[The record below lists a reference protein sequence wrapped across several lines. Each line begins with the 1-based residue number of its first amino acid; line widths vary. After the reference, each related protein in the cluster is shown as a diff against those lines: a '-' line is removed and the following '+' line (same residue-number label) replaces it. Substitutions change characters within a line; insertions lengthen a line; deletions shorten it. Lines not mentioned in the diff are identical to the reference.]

1 MDPQLFRVLKE
12 GNIDMLKTLMQ
23 EKPSCLQGI
32 TAEKNTPLHL
42 AAGLGYESSVT
53 EILNHHPDL
62 TYSLIYVRC
71 EMNVQNTP
79 LHEAV
84 KQCNLSTSKV
94 LMHEEWR
101 LGHIVNEHGESAVY
115 LAAERGE
122 LEIVR
127 MLLQFSARAV
137 GGPDHQ
143 TALHAAVCRNS
154 GRPSYFSL
162 MDWLDAIDSCLY
174 FLRHYQKLQNSLMKK
189 LPLISHHVD
198 ASESSPIH
206 YAASFGD
213 HKMIQALLLHHD
225 ASAAHLLDKDGLSAI
240 HVAATM
246 GYIEVIAEI
255 IKHCP
260 DTIELTDKKQRNF
273 LVVAIE
279 NKRLTVVKYVLNNP
293 ARFLLDHDIDYVA
306 VQHKIMKRLM
316 SAGSQFSPQCMDLMT
331 KDFYSEDAEEIN
343 RYRAL
348 SNNLAI
354 VAVLIATVTF
364 AAAFTLPG
372 GYENDGPDRGMAILG
387 KKTTF
392 KAFLISDALAMVSSI
407 IVTCFLIYTGS
418 SDHDVRLHS
427 IRVAMKLMWVA
438 HGGMVVAF
446 ATGIYVV
453 VESGRKC
460 ISVLICSM
468 ACSVPSIAWMMAHC
482 PAFDSLNLV
491 TTRRNQDKKGKETPL
506 L

>member
-1 MDPQLFRVLKE
+1 MW
-12 GNIDMLKTLMQ
+12 
-23 EKPSCLQGI
+23 
-32 TAEKNTPLHL
+32 
-42 AAGLGYESSVT
+42 
-53 EILNHHPDL
+53 
-62 TYSLIYVRC
+62 
-71 EMNVQNTP
+71 QNTP

-154 GRPSYFSL
+154 
-162 MDWLDAIDSCLY
+162 
-174 FLRHYQKLQNSLMKK
+174 
-189 LPLISHHVD
+189 
-198 ASESSPIH
+198 
-206 YAASFGD
+206 
-213 HKMIQALLLHHD
+213 
-225 ASAAHLLDKDGLSAI
+225 
-240 HVAATM
+240 
-246 GYIEVIAEI
+246 
-255 IKHCP
+255 
-260 DTIELTDKKQRNF
+260 
-273 LVVAIE
+273 
-279 NKRLTVVKYVLNNP
+279 
-293 ARFLLDHDIDYVA
+293 
-306 VQHKIMKRLM
+306 
-316 SAGSQFSPQCMDLMT
+316 GSQFSPQCMDLMT